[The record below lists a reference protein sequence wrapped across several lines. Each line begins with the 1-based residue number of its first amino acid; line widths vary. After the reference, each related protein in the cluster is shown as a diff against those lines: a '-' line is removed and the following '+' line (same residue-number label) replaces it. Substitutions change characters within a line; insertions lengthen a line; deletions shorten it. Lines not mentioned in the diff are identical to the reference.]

1 ERPAARRRGVNREE
15 KGGDAMPFV
24 DRMDAGRRLSGA
36 LDHLRGDDVV
46 VLGLARGGVVV
57 ASEVA
62 EALGAPLDV
71 VLVRK
76 LGVQAQPELAAGAAG
91 EGGVLVRNES
101 VVRRARVS
109 ETVLADLARR
119 ARAEIDRR
127 ALLYRGGRAREPVAG
142 RTAVVVDD
150 GIATGAT
157 ARAARPVVPAG
168 GPARPCRTPDPVAEA
183 RGVVR
188 GPSAG
193 GGTRWRERA
202 FLAVTVGAFAAGGVA
217 WALGR
222 QAVADAC
229 WVVGT
234 VSAVV
239 PSLAWVV
246 AALRRGRAGVDLLAV
261 IALVGT
267 VAVGE
272 YLAGA

>member
-1 ERPAARRRGVNREE
+1 VNREE

-46 VLGLARGGVVV
+46 VLGLPRGGVVV

-76 LGVQAQPELAAGAAG
+76 LGVPAQPELAAGAAG

-157 ARAARPVVPAG
+157 ARAACQVVRAQGADRVVLAAPVCSRDTAAALSGEVDELVCLET
-168 GPARPCRTPDPVAEA
+168 PARFL
-183 RGVVR
+183 GVGWFYANFR
-188 GPSAG
+188 Q
-193 GGTRWRERA
+193 
-202 FLAVTVGAFAAGGVA
+202 VTDDEV
-217 WALGR
+217 
-222 QAVADAC
+222 
-229 WVVGT
+229 
-234 VSAVV
+234 
-239 PSLAWVV
+239 
-246 AALRRGRAGVDLLAV
+246 VDLLRRA
-261 IALVGT
+261 AASRAPG
-267 VAVGE
+267 
-272 YLAGA
+272 